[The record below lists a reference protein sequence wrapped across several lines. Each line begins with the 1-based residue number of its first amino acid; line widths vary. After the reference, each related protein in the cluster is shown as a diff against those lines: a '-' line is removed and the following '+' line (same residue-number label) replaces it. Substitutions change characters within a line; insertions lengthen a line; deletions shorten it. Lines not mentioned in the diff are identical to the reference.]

1 MAGKRCRAHAG
12 RKRGATRTDAR
23 EERGGKFERIPPL
36 DSSSVVRLPVPC
48 PPVQQASSGAKL
60 RALAPRHSGGDREAA
75 APPKPSSQA
84 QLRGRLPV
92 ATALAPSLTPYPLP

>member
-48 PPVQQASSGAKL
+48 PPVQQASSGTK
-60 RALAPRHSGGDREAA
+60 HEAA
-75 APPKPSSQA
+75 RPRPSPLGRRS
-84 QLRGRLPV
+84 RGRRAAEAELTGS
-92 ATALAPSLTPYPLP
+92 AQRAPSRGYCPSP